1 MNTLYYGDNLN
12 ILREYIKDESVDLIY
27 LDPPF
32 NSNRSYNV
40 LFKDESGLA
49 SDAQIGIFLTLEEPS
64 KDMLSEAASAGFYH
78 SALWQKDYPRVQ
90 IVTVEELLNGAEV
103 KVPPTPKG
111 FEAFKKAE
119 KAQKKGPR
127 QGELGI

>member
-1 MNTLYYGDNLN
+1 M
-12 ILREYIKDESVDLIY
+12 DLFY

-49 SDAQIGIFLTLEEPS
+49 SDAQIGIFLTLEAPS

-127 QGELGI
+127 QGELGL